1 MMLHCRQLAIASTLF
16 VLFCGC
22 DGGASGGRHGVSG
35 KVTFQGQP
43 LKTGSIE
50 FTSPEGERGGASIVD
65 GAYSI
70 PAAKGLLPG
79 VYTARVS
86 SVLSAQP
93 APAMPGESAAI
104 EKSNKDQIPAEFNT
118 QSKLTHEVGSG
129 KPAEFNVTIP

>member
-1 MMLHCRQLAIASTLF
+1 MLHCGKLVLASTLF
-16 VLFCGC
+16 LMFCGC
-22 DGGASGGRHGVSG
+22 DGGGSDGRRAVSG
-35 KVTFQGQP
+35 TVTFQGQP

-50 FTSPEGERGGASIVD
+50 FSSPEGERGGASIVD

-86 SVLSAQP
+86 SVVSSQP

-104 EKSNKDQIPAEFNT
+104 EKANKDQIPAEFNT
-118 QSKLTHEVGSG
+118 QSKLTYEVGPG
-129 KPAEFNVTIP
+129 KPAEFHVTIP